1 MTYQELEQ
9 KVIKNRLIL
18 RHCADSETRRR
29 IIQENHELMTEMDR
43 RWTAAGREKW

>member
-18 RHCADSETRRR
+18 RRCTDSKARRR
-29 IIQENHELMTEMDR
+29 IIRENHELMTEMDR
-43 RWTAAGREKW
+43 RWTAAGRDRR